1 MNCERCLRGEEA
13 QYRAYSD
20 IIDMKVCGA
29 CAAEGRRLGLSIEVF
44 DPLHPPLRPLAWP
57 ERCLPHLIG

>member
-1 MNCERCLRGEEA
+1 MDCERCLRGKEA

-20 IIDMKVCGA
+20 IIDMKVCGV

-44 DPLHPPLRPLAWP
+44 DPLLFALAPVSVP
-57 ERCLPHLIG
+57 ERCLPHLID